1 MKETAK
7 NYIKLSEISFFVLI
21 MKETN
26 SKLQLFLSHDWFNFT
41 ICQNFDLLFPNG
53 ETFHCDICA
62 TTHTKLDTQN

>member
-26 SKLQLFLSHDWFNFT
+26 SKLQLFLSHD
-41 ICQNFDLLFPNG
+41 
-53 ETFHCDICA
+53 
-62 TTHTKLDTQN
+62 